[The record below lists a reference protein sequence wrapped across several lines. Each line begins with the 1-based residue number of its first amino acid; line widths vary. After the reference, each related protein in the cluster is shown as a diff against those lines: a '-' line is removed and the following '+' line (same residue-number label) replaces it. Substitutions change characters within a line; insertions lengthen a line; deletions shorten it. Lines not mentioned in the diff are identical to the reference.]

1 MPEKLK
7 KILSKAWVVYLALV
21 ASYLFKGVYAYGL
34 MANYMPTAS
43 GSGMVSV
50 SGSALKTTV
59 FLAMCLSETLSCVV
73 AAYGVQF
80 LLERTGRAFMARKN
94 FVLSVCVYT
103 ALANVV
109 LGIVGLTYFISPII
123 YVFVPKIA
131 SIIIYTA
138 AYGVMF
144 WRMRKTDVIPEYMVA
159 RAFMTMAVPYFAV
172 SAALMF

>member
-1 MPEKLK
+1 M
-7 KILSKAWVVYLALV
+7 
-21 ASYLFKGVYAYGL
+21 
-34 MANYMPTAS
+34 
-43 GSGMVSV
+43 
-50 SGSALKTTV
+50 
-59 FLAMCLSETLSCVV
+59 
-73 AAYGVQF
+73 QF

-109 LGIVGLTYFISPII
+109 LGIVGLTYFISPMI